1 MQKRDEK
8 PWRRRRRDVNRE
20 PAPVVYRALVRLVRV
35 FIPLVARRHWAG
47 QEHIPATGPAIVVG
61 NHISNFDP
69 IVLGEYLVYSGRWP
83 RFLGKADIWRVPV
96 LGWVARQCQQI
107 PVYRDTD
114 RASDSLIHARK
125 ALERGQLI
133 ALYPEGTITADP
145 DGWPMTGRRG
155 AAQLALRTGAPV
167 VPVAQDGAQLV
178 LGGKRLEFW
187 RLFGRRRDIRVQ
199 AGPPL
204 DLSEFDGGEPTKE
217 TLDRATDR
225 ILDTLTAMRAELT
238 GLTPPEG
245 RFDMRQGR
253 RVPVAHPDGG

>member
-1 MQKRDEK
+1 
-8 PWRRRRRDVNRE
+8 
-20 PAPVVYRALVRLVRV
+20 
-35 FIPLVARRHWAG
+35 
-47 QEHIPATGPAIVVG
+47 
-61 NHISNFDP
+61 
-69 IVLGEYLVYSGRWP
+69 
-83 RFLGKADIWRVPV
+83 
-96 LGWVARQCQQI
+96 
-107 PVYRDTD
+107 
-114 RASDSLIHARK
+114 
-125 ALERGQLI
+125 
-133 ALYPEGTITADP
+133 
-145 DGWPMTGRRG
+145 MTGRRG

-167 VPVAQDGAQLV
+167 IPVVQDGAQLV